1 MRGKDHLVVWL
12 GAPKP
17 IPAQLR
23 FFSEVLG
30 EYALVH
36 VRDFDSSNRQA
47 FPEVAKLLRA
57 FGADVVVPFAKK
69 EELALLAEELLRR
82 GLEVWYAASRELHV
96 EPDGTPCPE
105 FNPDTDILVRKEK
118 RGGAVVHK
126 RFETFLRVVGVK
138 KDGTAPQLLFAK
150 VAKLDYVP
158 V

>member
-1 MRGKDHLVVWL
+1 MWL
-12 GAPKP
+12 GTPKP

-36 VRDFDSSNRQA
+36 VRDFDSSNRHA
-47 FPEVAKLLRA
+47 FPEVVKLLRA
-57 FGADVVVPFAKK
+57 FGADVVVPFAKR
-69 EELALLAEELLRR
+69 EELALLAEELLKS

-96 EPDGTPCPE
+96 EPDSAPCPD

-118 RGGAVVHK
+118 RSGAVVHK

-138 KDGTAPQLLFAK
+138 KDSAAPQLLFARI
-150 VAKLDYVP
+150 AKLDYAP